1 MSKGSGAAR
10 GLGLQGVWGCKGSGL
25 QEVWGCKVYGAARGL
40 GCKGSGLQGVWAARG
55 LGWAWFGA
63 VTPLPGRAWFGALS
77 PLHGGR
83 GLGQCPHCLGAWF
96 GAVSPLPGRRGL
108 EQCPH
113 CLGGLEGSA
122 LINTEVVICVL
133 MRLLCCVEPAG
144 TGNRKDLNRLLSA
157 PSDLGRGLEKQHR
170 S

>member
-1 MSKGSGAAR
+1 MGGV
-10 GLGLQGVWGCKGSGL
+10 VWGS
-25 QEVWGCKVYGAARGL
+25 VPI
-40 GCKGSGLQGVWAARG
+40 
-55 LGWAWFGA
+55 AW
-63 VTPLPGRAWFGALS
+63 
-77 PLHGGR
+77 
-83 GLGQCPHCLGAWF
+83 GAWF

-113 CLGGLEGSA
+113 CLGGLEGTA

-133 MRLLCCVEPAG
+133 MRLLCCVEPVG